1 MTYKFTASNSI
12 NSSSIGSIRKA
23 AFDQRKCEYLRSTH
37 DRTAVFIKPSNINN
51 DYVVPRK
58 NT

>member
-23 AFDQRKCEYLRSTH
+23 AYEQRKSEYLRSTQG
-37 DRTAVFIKPSNINN
+37 RSAVFIKPSNVNN
-51 DYVVPRK
+51 DYVVPSK